1 VPFPSAFDNL
11 VAGVSADFNLEV
23 DWHVMPIELT
33 RMEGISALDA
43 VEALR
48 RVSFF
53 AVLPLDELKILAT
66 HCVARRILQDEIL
79 VGEGD
84 PCEGLFVVQSGAIKL
99 FKMAENGREQVL
111 VIERPGSTVGELSV
125 FDGGTFPASAV
136 AAEDSTLLFLPK
148 REFLELCRRNSE
160 VAFAVIR
167 SLAWRF
173 RYLTSL
179 VEELSLKEVSHRLAR
194 FLRDRALKLGVRTR
208 RGIEF
213 PLEETNQQIGAEIG
227 TVRDLVSRNLRR
239 FVDRGII
246 RLERR
251 RVIVLDV
258 AELEAQVS
266 GAKRG
271 SAG

>member
-1 VPFPSAFDNL
+1 MHAVPVRLRMGA
-11 VAGVSADFNLEV
+11 VSALE
-23 DWHVMPIELT
+23 PLET
-33 RMEGISALDA
+33 
-43 VEALR
+43 LR

-53 AVLPLDELKILAT
+53 AVLPPEDLKSLAG
-66 HCVARRILQDEIL
+66 HCVPRRLLRDEIL
-79 VGEGD
+79 VSEGD

-99 FKMAENGREQVL
+99 FKMAENGREQIL
-111 VIERPGSTVGELSV
+111 GIERAGSTVGELSV

-148 REFLELCRRNSE
+148 REFLELCQRNSE

-194 FLRDRALKLGVRTR
+194 FLRDRALQLGVRTR

-213 PLEETNQQIGAEIG
+213 PLEETNQEIGAEIG

-239 FVDRGII
+239 FVDRGIL

-251 RVIVLDV
+251 KVIVLDMG
-258 AELEAQVS
+258 ELEAQVS
-266 GAKRG
+266 GTKRA
-271 SAG
+271 SAGG

>member
-1 VPFPSAFDNL
+1 MPFEIRTT
-11 VAGVSADFNLEV
+11 V
-23 DWHVMPIELT
+23 
-33 RMEGISALDA
+33 ISALDP
-43 VEALR
+43 VETLR
-48 RVSFF
+48 RVPFF
-53 AVLPLDELKILAT
+53 AVLPRPELQVLAG
-66 HCVARRILQDEIL
+66 HCVIRRIPKDEIL
-79 VGEGD
+79 MGEGD

-99 FKMAENGREQVL
+99 FKMAENGREQIL
-111 VIERPGSTVGELSV
+111 VIERAGSTVGELSV
-125 FDGGTFPASAV
+125 FDGGAFPASAI
-136 AAEDSTLLFLPK
+136 ALEDSTLLFLPK
-148 REFLELCRRNSE
+148 REFLDLCQRNSE

-173 RYLTSL
+173 RYLASL

-194 FLRDRALKLGVRTR
+194 FLRDRAVKLGVRTR

-213 PLEETNQQIGAEIG
+213 PLEETNQEIGAEIG

-251 RVIVLDV
+251 RVIVLDM

-266 GAKRG
+266 GAKRASG
-271 SAG
+271 G

>member
-1 VPFPSAFDNL
+1 MP
-11 VAGVSADFNLEV
+11 V
-23 DWHVMPIELT
+23 DVRTMT
-33 RMEGISALDA
+33 MQALDA
-43 VEALR
+43 VETLR
-48 RVSFF
+48 RVPFF
-53 AVLPLDELKILAT
+53 AVLPEEKLRILAG
-66 HCVARRILQDEIL
+66 HCVVRRILKDEIL
-79 VGEGD
+79 VGEGE
-84 PCEGLFVVQSGAIKL
+84 PCEGLFIVQSGAIKI

-111 VIERPGSTVGELSV
+111 VIERAGSTVGEVSV
-125 FDGGTFPASAV
+125 FDGGTFPASAL

-148 REFLELCRRNSE
+148 REFLELCQRNSE

-194 FLRDRALKLGVRTR
+194 FLRDRALNLGVRTR

-251 RVIVLDV
+251 KVIVLDI
-258 AELEAQVS
+258 AELEVQVS
-266 GAKRG
+266 GAKRAS
-271 SAG
+271 SA

>member
-1 VPFPSAFDNL
+1 MPTDLKIV
-11 VAGVSADFNLEV
+11 
-23 DWHVMPIELT
+23 VM
-33 RMEGISALDA
+33 SALDPL
-43 VEALR
+43 ETLR
-48 RVSFF
+48 RVPFF
-53 AVLPLDELKILAT
+53 AVLPHDDLKTLAT
-66 HCVARRILQDEIL
+66 HCIARRILKDEIL
-79 VGEGD
+79 VAEGD
-84 PCEGLFVVQSGAIKL
+84 PCDGLFVVQSGAIKL
-99 FKMAENGREQVL
+99 FKMAENGREQIL
-111 VIERPGSTVGELSV
+111 VIERAGSTVGELSV
-125 FDGGTFPASAV
+125 FDGGTFPASAI

-148 REFLELCRRNSE
+148 REFLELCQHNSE

-194 FLRDRALKLGVRTR
+194 FLRDRAMKLGVRTR

-213 PLEETNQQIGAEIG
+213 PLEETNQEIGAEIG

-251 RVIVLDV
+251 RVIVLDMT
-258 AELEAQVS
+258 ELEAQAS
-266 GAKRG
+266 GAKRASG
-271 SAG
+271 G

>member
-1 VPFPSAFDNL
+1 MP
-11 VAGVSADFNLEV
+11 V
-23 DWHVMPIELT
+23 DVRTMTVH
-33 RMEGISALDA
+33 ALDA
-43 VEALR
+43 VETLR

-53 AVLPLDELKILAT
+53 AVLPEDKLRILAG
-66 HCVARRILQDEIL
+66 HCVVRRIPKDEIL
-79 VGEGD
+79 VGEGE
-84 PCEGLFVVQSGAIKL
+84 PCEGLFIVQSGVIKI

-111 VIERPGSTVGELSV
+111 VIERAGSTVGELSV
-125 FDGGTFPASAV
+125 FDGGNFPASAL

-194 FLRDRALKLGVRTR
+194 FLRDRALNLGVRTR

-213 PLEETNQQIGAEIG
+213 PLEETNQEIGAEIG

-251 RVIVLDV
+251 KVIVLDI

-266 GAKRG
+266 GAKRA

>member
-1 VPFPSAFDNL
+1 MRS
-11 VAGVSADFNLEV
+11 
-23 DWHVMPIELT
+23 
-33 RMEGISALDA
+33 
-43 VEALR
+43 VEADPRIIARAVLDPAETLR
-48 RVSFF
+48 RVPFF
-53 AVLPLDELKILAT
+53 AVLPADELKALAS
-66 HCVARRILQDEIL
+66 HCIVRRVLKDEML

-84 PCEGLFVVQSGAIKL
+84 LCEGLFVVQSGAIKL
-99 FKMAENGREQVL
+99 FKMAENGREQIL
-111 VIERPGSTVGELSV
+111 VIERAGSTVGELPI
-125 FDGGTFPASAV
+125 FDGGNFPASAV
-136 AAEDSTLLFLPK
+136 ALEDSALLFLPK

-194 FLRDRALKLGVRTR
+194 FLRDRALKSGVRTR

-213 PLEETNQQIGAEIG
+213 PLEETNQEIGAEIG

-239 FVDRGII
+239 FVDRGIL

-251 RVIVLDV
+251 KVIVLDM
-258 AELEAQVS
+258 AELEAQIAGV
-266 GAKRG
+266 KRA

>member
-1 VPFPSAFDNL
+1 MPF
-11 VAGVSADFNLEV
+11 
-23 DWHVMPIELT
+23 ELRT
-33 RMEGISALDA
+33 MVLPALDA
-43 VEALR
+43 VETLR

-53 AVLPLDELKILAT
+53 AVLPREELRLLAG
-66 HCVARRILQDEIL
+66 HCVVRRLDKDEIL
-79 VGEGD
+79 VAEGD
-84 PCEGLFVVQSGAIKL
+84 PCEGLFVVQAGAIKL
-99 FKMAENGREQVL
+99 FKMAENGREQIL
-111 VIERPGSTVGELSV
+111 VTERAGSTVGEFSV
-125 FDGGTFPASAV
+125 FDGGTFPASALAV
-136 AAEDSTLLFLPK
+136 EDSTLLFLPK
-148 REFLELCRRNSE
+148 REFLELCQRNSE

-167 SLAWRF
+167 SLAWRL

-208 RGIEF
+208 RGMEF
-213 PLEETNQQIGAEIG
+213 PLEETNQEIGAEIG

-251 RVIVLDV
+251 KVIVLDM
-258 AELEAQVS
+258 AELDAQVS
-266 GAKRG
+266 GAKRA

>member
-1 VPFPSAFDNL
+1 MGA
-11 VAGVSADFNLEV
+11 VSALE
-23 DWHVMPIELT
+23 PLET
-33 RMEGISALDA
+33 
-43 VEALR
+43 LR

-53 AVLPLDELKILAT
+53 AVLPPEDLKSLAG
-66 HCVARRILQDEIL
+66 HCVPRRLLRDEIL
-79 VGEGD
+79 VSEGD

-99 FKMAENGREQVL
+99 FKMAENGREQIL
-111 VIERPGSTVGELSV
+111 GIERAGSTVGELSV
-125 FDGGTFPASAV
+125 FDGGNFPTSAV

-194 FLRDRALKLGVRTR
+194 FLRDRALQLGVRTR

-213 PLEETNQQIGAEIG
+213 PLEETNQEIGAEIG

-239 FVDRGII
+239 FVDRGIL

-251 RVIVLDV
+251 RVIVLDMG
-258 AELEAQVS
+258 ELEAQVS
-266 GAKRG
+266 GTKRA